1 MNYWLVVGT
10 IQNWHTAFEHG
21 NIWGLR
27 ETQHNL
33 WENLNEKDIIL
44 FYVTRPVGGI
54 IGYGV
59 VRTKFKQNK
68 PLWPY
73 ELKERKVIWPL
84 RFEFDV
90 NFCLPPDKWAS
101 EKTASKELWP
111 RAGFQLLSRNVAEE
125 LVSNMGTVEYA
136 AKDNEPL
143 LVSEPSV
150 EFVSVAERM
159 EKTPSTH
166 DEVKEILVQIGKL
179 QNYIAEKEYS
189 FDIGKLD
196 VVWRRVE
203 QSVPTYVFEVQ
214 VGGDVYHAL
223 AEYACEDREHFIV
236 ITLDGASKIIEK
248 KILKFIPNHALP
260 SCSAECGHLIILVL
274 RLLFE
279 VYEIASTRSAAKLAR
294 QAYSE
299 KGWHLWRPKL

>member
-10 IQNWHTAFEHG
+10 TQNWRTAFEHG
-21 NIWGLR
+21 NIWGLK
-27 ETQHNL
+27 ETQHHL
-33 WENLNEKDIIL
+33 WESLNEKDIIL

-54 IGYGV
+54 IGHGV
-59 VRTKFKQNK
+59 VHTKFKQNK

-90 NFCLPPDKWAS
+90 NFCLPLDKWAS

-111 RAGFQLLSRNVAEE
+111 RAGFQLLSRNVAEK
-125 LVSNMGTVEYA
+125 LISNMGTVEYA

-150 EFVSVAERM
+150 EFVSVAERI

-166 DEVKEILVQIGKL
+166 DEVKEILAQIGKL
-179 QNYIAEKEYS
+179 QNYIAEKEYP
-189 FDIGKLD
+189 FDIGRLD

-223 AEYACEDREHFIV
+223 AKLKHAFDLWNSHIFIV
-236 ITLDGASKIIEK
+236 ASRKDHNKANSLLSGTFHEINNRI
-248 KILKFIPNHALP
+248 KFIEL
-260 SCSAECGHLIILVL
+260 ERVEELYK
-274 RLLFE
+274 R
-279 VYEIASTRSAAKLAR
+279 KK
-294 QAYSE
+294 AYFDLE
-299 KGWHLWRPKL
+299 KELGI